1 MTCRTFVGCISHAV
15 GCRAPSCA
23 SDLSCYR
30 FCSKVGISAETKL
43 AIVRHSLNSFPAL
56 EFLAG
61 LVEGVVVVGWGDGGM
76 GSRVAISRENYKRR
90 VFRISVVY
98 LRSTWAHVN
107 HQLSI

>member
-1 MTCRTFVGCISHAV
+1 MS
-15 GCRAPSCA
+15 CRAHCHECC
-23 SDLSCYR
+23 LTEQR

-56 EFLAG
+56 EVLAG
-61 LVEGVVVVGWGDGGM
+61 LVEGVVGVGWGDGGM
-76 GSRVAISRENYKRR
+76 GSRVAISRENSKRR

>member
-1 MTCRTFVGCISHAV
+1 M
-15 GCRAPSCA
+15 
-23 SDLSCYR
+23 
-30 FCSKVGISAETKL
+30 CSKVGIETKH

-56 EFLAG
+56 EVLAG

-76 GSRVAISRENYKRR
+76 GSRVDISRENSKRR

-107 HQLSI
+107 HELSI